1 MTQPPIVTET
11 FIHPDDFQKLQ
22 ELMLGE
28 DLPWYYM
35 DNIDY
40 LDDENKF
47 QFTHL
52 FYDLEKGDKELT
64 DRSRVFSFI
73 FDELKAKK
81 LYRIKANLV
90 PRTSEIEVG
99 RFHTDIPHEKLEG
112 EWTTG
117 ILYMNTNNGYT
128 EFENGTIVKTE
139 ANRFVCFPATMKHRG
154 TSCTDKKA
162 RVVINFNF
170 QNMTKK
176 QMERRY
182 GSNSN

>member
-1 MTQPPIVTET
+1 MTPPIITDT

-22 ELMLGE
+22 MMMLGDE
-28 DLPWYYM
+28 IPWYYM
-35 DNIDY
+35 DNIDT
-40 LDDENKF
+40 LDDNDKF
-47 QFTHL
+47 QFTHA
-52 FYDLEKGDKELT
+52 FYDQEMGGWLSEYNLNL
-64 DRSRVFSFI
+64 I
-73 FDELKAKK
+73 CQELKAKDI
-81 LYRIKANLV
+81 YRIKANLV